1 MFMHRFNVEGSEV
14 PLDYNTISIIAAVL
28 GLMCKRAV
36 DLVSSMDT
44 RGVATI
50 LQATHVIAKMT
61 YPPVRSRRRV

>member
-1 MFMHRFNVEGSEV
+1 MFMHRLNVEGSEV

-36 DLVSSMDT
+36 DLDT